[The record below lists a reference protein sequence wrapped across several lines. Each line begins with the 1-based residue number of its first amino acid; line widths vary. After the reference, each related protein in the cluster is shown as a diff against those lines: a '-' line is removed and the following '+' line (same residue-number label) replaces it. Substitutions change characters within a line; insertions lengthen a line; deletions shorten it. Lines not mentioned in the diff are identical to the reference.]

1 MTPDYAER
9 ARALVGTRFRPQG
22 RADNALDCIGLVVRA
37 FELDA
42 RTIRKNY
49 RLRGDH
55 RYELE
60 QGLLVQFRRIAM
72 RQLRPGDV
80 MLLRAADD
88 QVHLGVRTNNGFVHA
103 HAGIG
108 YVVETPGMPEWP
120 VLGVYRRRARAL
132 VS

>member
-1 MTPDYAER
+1 MTPDYAAR
-9 ARALVGTRFRPQG
+9 ARALVGARFRPQG
-22 RADNALDCIGLVVRA
+22 RADNALDCIGLAVRT
-37 FELDA
+37 FDLDA

-55 RYELE
+55 RGELE
-60 QGLLVQFRRIAM
+60 EGLREQFRRIAI

-80 MLLRAADD
+80 MLLRVADD
-88 QVHLGVRTNNGFVHA
+88 QLHLGVRTNHGFVHA

-108 YVVETPGMPEWP
+108 SVVETPGLPEWP
-120 VLGVYRRRARAL
+120 VLGVYRRRARAM